1 MEEMDVITF
10 LKKKTSTIAR
20 EYQKNYRKVNK
31 NKNKKVLIFGKQ
43 LLYNFTDL
51 IMLLCF

>member
-1 MEEMDVITF
+1 MEEMDVIIF

-20 EYQKNYRKVNK
+20 EYQKNYCKANK

-43 LLYNFTDL
+43 LYNFADL
-51 IMLLCF
+51 MMLLCF